1 MNELYDSELINSYSE
16 FKTAKYNLAIPA
28 PGPFCPP
35 PPHPLL
41 RTGRAGKNGVIAF
54 RPSFQILILSQT
66 FNRMGLKIQ
75 GEFHLSKQSS
85 AIPIRDP
92 CGVFEV
98 NVVVSFVSISVHST

>member
-16 FKTAKYNLAIPA
+16 FKTAKHNLAVPA
-28 PGPFCPP
+28 SGPFSPP
-35 PPHPLL
+35 PPRSMLEM
-41 RTGRAGKNGVIAF
+41 GRVGKNGVIAF

-85 AIPIRDP
+85 VIPIRDP
-92 CGVFEV
+92 LRSLKGSKVFNE
-98 NVVVSFVSISVHST
+98 IRLI